1 MTEDVEHLRQW
12 IGRAESLEETL
23 HDSPLAG
30 LSAALDRDGVLP
42 DLEAELPPTAH
53 WLFFLPRAPQ
63 SQIGPDGHPLRGGFM
78 PPVELPRRMWAGSR
92 IKYHQPLR
100 VGQRVRKT
108 STVTDVSMKEGT
120 AGQLVF
126 VVVRHEYQ
134 GPNGLALVEEQDLV
148 YRDDPT
154 PGAPAPA
161 QKPAPAE
168 AAWRRTIDPDP
179 VLLFRYSALTFNSHR
194 IHYDLPYAKEVE
206 GYPGLIVHGPLTATL
221 MLDLFLSE
229 CPEARI
235 TGYRYRAMSPL
246 ICGNAFDVAGALS
259 EDGNSAELW
268 AQNGAGGLAMKGT
281 VTWD

>member
-1 MTEDVEHLRQW
+1 
-12 IGRAESLEETL
+12 
-23 HDSPLAG
+23 
-30 LSAALDRDGVLP
+30 
-42 DLEAELPPTAH
+42 
-53 WLFFLPRAPQ
+53 
-63 SQIGPDGHPLRGGFM
+63 M

-92 IKYHQPLR
+92 IEYQQPLR

-120 AGQLVF
+120 SGQLVF

-134 GPNGLALVEEQDLV
+134 GPDGLALVEKQDLV
-148 YRDDPT
+148 YRDDPA

-168 AAWRRTIDPDP
+168 AGWRRTIDPDP
-179 VLLFRYSALTFNSHR
+179 VLLFRYSALTFNGHR
-194 IHYDLPYAKEVE
+194 IHYDFPYAKEVE
-206 GYPGLIVHGPLTATL
+206 GYPGLIVHGPLTAAL

-229 CPEARI
+229 HPEVRI
-235 TGYRYRAMSPL
+235 TGYRFRAMSPL
-246 ICGNAFDVAGALS
+246 ICGTAFDVAGALS
-259 EDGNSAELW
+259 EDKNTAELW

>member
-12 IGRAESLEETL
+12 IGRTESLEETL
-23 HDSPLAG
+23 HDTPLAG
-30 LSAALDRDGVLP
+30 LSATLDRDGVLP

-53 WLFFLPRAPQ
+53 WLYFLPRAPQ
-63 SQIGPDGHPLRGGFM
+63 SRIGPDGHPLRGGFM

-92 IKYHQPLR
+92 IEYHQPLR
-100 VGQRVRKT
+100 VGQRIRKT
-108 STVTDVSMKEGT
+108 STVAGVSIKEGT

-134 GPNGLALVEEQDLV
+134 GPDGLALVEEQDLV
-148 YRDDPT
+148 YRDDPA

-161 QKPAPAE
+161 PKPAPAE
-168 AAWRRTIDPDP
+168 ATWRRTIDPDP
-179 VLLFRYSALTFNSHR
+179 VLLFRYSAMTFNSHR

-206 GYPGLIVHGPLTATL
+206 GYPGLIVQGPLTATL
-221 MLDLFLSE
+221 LLDLFLSE
-229 CPEARI
+229 RPGTRI

-246 ICGNAFDVAGALS
+246 ICGDAFDVAGTPS
-259 EDGNSAELW
+259 EDGNTAELW
-268 AQNGAGGLAMKGT
+268 AQNGTGGLAMKGA